1 MADKEHLTHLRQG
14 EAHWNT
20 WRAEQPVDLRP
31 DLSGAHLSGADLSGA
46 HLNRANLSDADLRG
60 ANFSEA
66 NLSRAVVFRTIFS
79 DLDLRNVRGLDT
91 LVHTGPSTIGTD
103 TLVLKVK
110 GNLDLKLP
118 PVSYQLVQS
127 RFGMILRILQS

>member
-31 DLSGAHLSGADLSGA
+31 DLSG
-46 HLNRANLSDADLRG
+46 
-60 ANFSEA
+60 A

-103 TLVLKVK
+103 TLVRSQ
-110 GNLDLKLP
+110 GDLPEGFLFGGTP
-118 PVSYQLVQS
+118 ISTSERS
-127 RFGMILRILQS
+127 RSSSRACCPHS